1 MLFRRYKLSY
11 FSFFVCCLK
20 SFFSLNFDFDLF
32 KKKWRKICFVG
43 LPVISLRICSS
54 TSITRRTK
62 LLTISFDVY
71 CNGRAFH
78 FLFAI
83 PSWELDKQYK
93 GIDKQSYKHFNVILN
108 YIIFFPFLCKF
119 LWTVKL
125 LRSNE
130 IANSEDEKQT
140 AWVQSV
146 TKFHFTQIDWLSE
159 DDYELLDSF
168 YKGNWSN
175 KRKIKYSTFCE
186 PWFQWL
192 VKLSKLFHSS

>member
-62 LLTISFDVY
+62 LLIISFDVY
-71 CNGRAFH
+71 CIGRAFH

-108 YIIFFPFLCKF
+108 YIIFSLFCVNSYGLLSCFVR
-119 LWTVKL
+119 TKL
-125 LRSNE
+125 QIL
-130 IANSEDEKQT
+130 K
-140 AWVQSV
+140 
-146 TKFHFTQIDWLSE
+146 TKNRLHECSL
-159 DDYELLDSF
+159 
-168 YKGNWSN
+168 
-175 KRKIKYSTFCE
+175 
-186 PWFQWL
+186 
-192 VKLSKLFHSS
+192 